1 MCRSSWRSSRWRVS
15 ASTGSANVSLLHTA
29 GNDLPAA
36 VNAPTD
42 ALIAA
47 SAPAYSFAPA
57 VSARTNWSWKVAAC
71 ALTA

>member
-1 MCRSSWRSSRWRVS
+1 MPLVV
-15 ASTGSANVSLLHTA
+15 AVVAVA
-29 GNDLPAA
+29 GFCVYRLRKRLPAGHRRKRLLGA

-57 VSARTNWSWKVAAC
+57 FRARTNWSWKVAAC